1 MVDPRARFLLKTLIE
16 RYIIDGQPVGSR
28 VLSRQ
33 SGLELS
39 PATIRNVMADLEE
52 MGFITSPHTSAGRVP
67 TAKGYRFFVDSLL
80 VVKPLDQSE
89 ISELQDQLQADRPQA
104 LVSAAA
110 QLLSSLT
117 QFAGVVATPR
127 RREPSFR
134 HIEFLRLSERR
145 ILLIIV
151 TPDGDVQNRILHT
164 DRQYTPSQL
173 IEASNFFNDHYA
185 GQPFAAI
192 RGLLADELKQLRED
206 VVGLMTAAVD
216 AGDAALADN
225 RDDLVVSGEKNLL
238 SASDLSSNMDR
249 LRRLFE
255 VFEQKTSL
263 LHLLD
268 LSQRAHGVHLF
279 IGGESG
285 LAPLAECIVIT
296 APYEIDGHVIGTLG
310 VIGPTR
316 MAYERVIPIV
326 DVTARLLSNALT
338 QQSNEAGG
346 SLQWQMRRGQT
357 RRGSNPSTRPSRTGT
372 SRRCCRAI
380 GPTSSSAIP
389 CSARY
394 PGR

>member
-1 MVDPRARFLLKTLIE
+1 MVDPRAQYLLKSLIE

-127 RREPSFR
+127 RRDPSFR

-145 ILLIIV
+145 VLLIIV

-216 AGDAALADN
+216 AGDAALADS

-255 VFEQKTSL
+255 IFEQKTSL

-285 LAPLAECIVIT
+285 LAPLDECSVIT
-296 APYEIDGHVIGTLG
+296 APYEIDGQVIGTLG

-338 QQSNEAGG
+338 QQSNE
-346 SLQWQMRRGQT
+346 R
-357 RRGSNPSTRPSRTGT
+357 
-372 SRRCCRAI
+372 
-380 GPTSSSAIP
+380 
-389 CSARY
+389 
-394 PGR
+394 